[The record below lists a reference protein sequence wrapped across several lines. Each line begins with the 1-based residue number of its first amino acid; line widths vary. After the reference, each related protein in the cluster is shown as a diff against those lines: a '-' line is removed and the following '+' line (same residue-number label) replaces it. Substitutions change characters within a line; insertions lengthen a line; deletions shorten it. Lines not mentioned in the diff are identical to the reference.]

1 MGENDTAGRSTD
13 GRSAALPRA
22 QEQKQP
28 KNSWWWKITALL
40 LGAPPI
46 AVYGAEDEV
55 EQERA
60 ARAKD

>member
-1 MGENDTAGRSTD
+1 MGENSTGPQGERD
-13 GRSAALPRA
+13 QRA
-22 QEQKQP
+22 P
-28 KNSWWWKITALL
+28 KSGWWWKFTALL

>member
-1 MGENDTAGRSTD
+1 MDENDTARRGTD
-13 GRSAALPRA
+13 GRSADVPRA

-28 KNSWWWKITALL
+28 KSGWWWKLTALL

>member
-1 MGENDTAGRSTD
+1 MVENSTG
-13 GRSAALPRA
+13 GRSAHEQSAR
-22 QEQKQP
+22 EQKVP
-28 KNSWWWKITALL
+28 KSGWWWKLTALL

-46 AVYGAEDEV
+46 AVYGAEDDV

>member
-1 MGENDTAGRSTD
+1 MSEIGTAGRSTD
-13 GRSAALPRA
+13 ARGADLPRA

-28 KNSWWWKITALL
+28 KSGWWWKLTALL

>member
-1 MGENDTAGRSTD
+1 MGENSTD
-13 GRSAALPRA
+13 GLSADA
-22 QEQKQP
+22 QSAREQKEP
-28 KNSWWWKITALL
+28 KSGWWWKITALL

-46 AVYGAEDEV
+46 AVYGAEEEV

>member
-1 MGENDTAGRSTD
+1 MSENGTDRRSAD
-13 GRSAALPRA
+13 GRSAR
-22 QEQKQP
+22 EQKAP
-28 KNSWWWKITALL
+28 KSGWWWKLTALL

>member
-1 MGENDTAGRSTD
+1 MDENGTAGRSTD
-13 GRSAALPRA
+13 GRSAGLPRA

-28 KNSWWWKITALL
+28 KSSWWWKITALL

-46 AVYGAEDEV
+46 AVYGVEEEV

>member
-1 MGENDTAGRSTD
+1 MGENSTD
-13 GRSAALPRA
+13 GLSAGTQSARV
-22 QEQKQP
+22 QNEP
-28 KNSWWWKITALL
+28 KSGWWWKLTALL

-60 ARAKD
+60 ERAKD